1 MGAAEAL
8 TAAALA
14 GVAALAGRAAWVDLR
29 QRRIPNAVVLGL
41 AALWLAWRG
50 ALGAAA
56 GAAALPA
63 EGLVG
68 AAAAFGA
75 AFAQAAPFGLP
86 TAFEGLLAAV
96 VLGGGMLAF
105 ALACEALTKREALGG
120 GDVKLMAALALFLGP
135 GRSAVCL
142 LVACVAALVGAAGA
156 ALCRRSAAGEPTPGG
171 VAPAPAGTFPFAP
184 ALAIGA
190 AVALLTPAGGLLFGP

>member
-1 MGAAEAL
+1 MGAAETL

-41 AALWLAWRG
+41 VALWLAWRG

-105 ALACEALTKREALGG
+105 ALACEALTKRGALGG
-120 GDVKLMAALALFLGP
+120 GDVKLM
-135 GRSAVCL
+135 
-142 LVACVAALVGAAGA
+142 AALVGAAGA
-156 ALCRRSAAGEPTPGG
+156 ALCRRGAAGEPTPGG

-190 AVALLTPAGGLLFGP
+190 AVALLTPAAGLLFGP

>member
-86 TAFEGLLAAV
+86 TAFEGL
-96 VLGGGMLAF
+96 LAF

-190 AVALLTPAGGLLFGP
+190 AVALLTPAAGLLFGP